1 MQGTKFQPLGQEYPT
16 CRWATKPMYRNYWA
30 HLPRASALQQK
41 KPPQWRVALL
51 SATRKSLSSNKD
63 PAQPKIKFLNKKK
76 KSIYLWNSWEENVS
90 RKIDSWQCEML
101 QKPIN
106 MKKDIM
112 TIRVFLLIITIFKNA
127 EFEDGT
133 GRSLTVVGYWWVKA
147 KNLGIV
153 KWNVKSGEMK
163 IKTTS
168 KLCSLSF
175 LTTSIYAFTV
185 HSISQYIS

>member
-1 MQGTKFQPLGQEYPT
+1 
-16 CRWATKPMYRNYWA
+16 
-30 HLPRASALQQK
+30 
-41 KPPQWRVALL
+41 
-51 SATRKSLSSNKD
+51 
-63 PAQPKIKFLNKKK
+63 
-76 KSIYLWNSWEENVS
+76 
-90 RKIDSWQCEML
+90 ML

-106 MKKDIM
+106 MKNDIM
-112 TIRVFLLIITIFKNA
+112 TIRVFLFIITILKNV

-153 KWNVKSGEMK
+153 KWNIKSGEMK

-185 HSISQYIS
+185 HSISQYTS